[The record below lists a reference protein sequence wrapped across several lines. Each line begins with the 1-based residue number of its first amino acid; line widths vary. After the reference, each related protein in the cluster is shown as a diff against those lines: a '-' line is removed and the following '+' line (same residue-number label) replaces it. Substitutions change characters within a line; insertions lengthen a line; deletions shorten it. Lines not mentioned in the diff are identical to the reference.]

1 MNNGNGMH
9 PSIKYRTEDQTN
21 IRSDNDLKPDVSNQL
36 KLNEVSQPNN
46 KINPRTRRVLISA
59 GVILVV
65 VLGILGLRWWNY
77 DATHETTDDAY
88 VTGDIHPISS
98 QVSGTIQSIPVND
111 NQEVQ
116 PGQLLIQLDPKDYQ
130 AAVQQAQAAL
140 EVATRQAKAAQANIS
155 LASQTTQ
162 ANTTEAQSSVS
173 SAIAMIDSANDT
185 VKQAQTA
192 IADAQ
197 AQRAKAQA
205 QAANAKV
212 NRDRYQQ
219 LYQTGAV
226 TKQQRDDAL
235 TNDQVAA
242 AQVRSTQQSV
252 LDAKAKYQTALD
264 NVNQARAQLADS
276 QGKVQQAQASG
287 QQTQVNHQQYQA
299 AQAQIT
305 AADAALHQAEINL
318 SYTQITAPVA
328 GQVGNKT
335 AQVGQRVQPGQA
347 LMAIV
352 SDSKWIVANFNETQL
367 GKIQPGEP
375 VDIKVDAFPNHPFQG
390 VVNSISP
397 ASGSDFSILPPDNA
411 TGNFTKV
418 VQRIPVKIT
427 FDPASLKGYES
438 RITQGMSAE
447 VTVAVH

>member
-1 MNNGNGMH
+1 MSNLAQHLQKNQTDLVPDNSVESGISSPVEPDAVEKSGQRH
-9 PSIKYRTEDQTN
+9 P
-21 IRSDNDLKPDVSNQL
+21 LKQ
-36 KLNEVSQPNN
+36 
-46 KINPRTRRVLISA
+46 RALIA
-59 GVILVV
+59 VGVISVTLV
-65 VLGILGLRWWNY
+65 GISGFRWWNY
-77 DATHETTDDAY
+77 NATHEATDDAY
-88 VTGDIHPISS
+88 VTGEIHPISS

-116 PGQLLIQLDPKDYQ
+116 QGQLLIQLDPKDYQ

-140 EVATRQAKAAQANIS
+140 QVATRQAKAAQANIS
-155 LASQTTQ
+155 LAAQTTQ

-173 SAIAMIDSANDT
+173 SAIATMDSANAT

-197 AQRAKAQA
+197 DQLAKAQA
-205 QAANAKV
+205 QAANATV

-226 TKQQRDDAL
+226 TQQQRDDAL
-235 TNDQVAA
+235 TNAQVAA
-242 AQVRSTQQSV
+242 AQLRSTQQSV
-252 LDAKAKYQTALD
+252 LDAKAKYQAALD
-264 NVNQARAQLADS
+264 HVNQARAQLADS
-276 QGKVQQAQASG
+276 LGKVQQAQASG
-287 QQTQVNHQQYQA
+287 QQTQVNRQQYQA
-299 AQAQIT
+299 AQAQI
-305 AADAALHQAEINL
+305 AAAAAALHQAEINL
-318 SYTQITAPVA
+318 SYTQITAPVT

-335 AQVGQRVQPGQA
+335 AQVGQRVQPGQS

-367 GKIQPGEP
+367 SKMQPGEP
-375 VDIKVDAFPNHPFQG
+375 VDIKLDAFPNQTFKG

-427 FDPASLKGYES
+427 FDPTSIKGYEN
-438 RITQGMSAE
+438 RMTQGMSAE